1 MKLDGTDLKI
11 LDALQNDG
19 ALSSAQVAERIGST
33 QSPTWRRMSQ
43 LDSDGVIKERV
54 AIVDRHKVGLSFM
67 VYVFIRLKDQTY
79 ETVTSFEEHIAVID
93 EITHCHM
100 LMGDIDFLLLVV
112 SRDLAHYHR
121 LLREQISII
130 PGISGIDSR
139 VVVEEAKST
148 TRLPL
153 ITE

>member
-11 LDALQNDG
+11 LNALQNDG
-19 ALSSAQVAERIGST
+19 ALSSAQVAEKIGST

-43 LDSDGVIKERV
+43 LDADGVIKERV

-79 ETVTSFEEHIAVID
+79 ETVTLFQQHIKVID
-93 EITHCHM
+93 EVTHCHM
-100 LMGDIDFLLLVV
+100 LMGDIDYLLLVV

-121 LLREQISII
+121 LLRERISII

-139 VVVEEAKST
+139 VVVEETKST
-148 TRLPL
+148 TKLPL
-153 ITE
+153 MKA